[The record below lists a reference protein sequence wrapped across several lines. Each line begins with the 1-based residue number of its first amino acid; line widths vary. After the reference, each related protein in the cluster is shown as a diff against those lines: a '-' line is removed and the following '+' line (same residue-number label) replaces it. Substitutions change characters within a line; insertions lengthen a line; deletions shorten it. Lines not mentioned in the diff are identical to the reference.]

1 MGEMSGSEKTL
12 SRACLFGALTLVQE
26 GKNQALPATENARSL
41 LAYLLYYRQRAQ
53 ARSVLAGVFWPDL
66 PEDQARRELS
76 RALYLVRQA
85 LPDYIEADA
94 YTILVKPGA
103 RLRVDVQAFQELL
116 KLGKSAHAASG
127 AAPREQEAAFSQAV
141 ELYRG
146 DLLEGFYDEWIFLE
160 RENLRAAYL
169 QALETLVELN
179 KTLGRYSQALEYAAR
194 LVQADPL
201 AEPAHRE
208 VMRLQ
213 VILRQPGAALKQLEI
228 CRQVVENELG
238 LELEDET
245 LRLAEEISASLSA
258 GEEGQKSPGLAV
270 YIPPNLGEA
279 KDKVALLSTDLP
291 LVGRAAERSQLLAQ
305 MDYAVS
311 GVGCLVLVAGEAG
324 VGKTRLL
331 QEAARDAEWRGL
343 QVMWGFCRENSAG
356 EPYSPLREAILAG
369 LTPLRLEQLARLD
382 QGWMRIL
389 GHLLPPIG
397 ACLPDRALVPALAP
411 AQERERLI
419 DALRQ
424 LLGALAQI
432 KPVVL
437 ILENLHWANE
447 DSLDLLARLVPGLQ
461 GRRILILGT
470 YRSDEIRSRQAQWEQ
485 ISALNQLETCQTI
498 PLKGLDTPAASHLI
512 QRALG
517 LTNPVE
523 RFAERL
529 YRETQGNPLFLLE
542 QLRTLISEGLLYRD
556 ENGVWSTPWDASTQD
571 YGELSLPAAME
582 ASISCRLSL
591 LDPGSRQLLE
601 MAAIL
606 GAGFKFDLL
615 SAVYPAAAERLLE
628 GLQTLVQRQFL
639 VETPEAYQFGHD
651 KLRQVVYAETEPA
664 QRRELHRTAAQAI
677 EKRSPE
683 QFAALAHHCTQG
695 EMWAEAASYNLYA
708 GRQAQAVHANQT
720 AWDYFSRALQIL
732 ENQAPLSPRQNL
744 EMAFE
749 LYSNRASLAWMRG
762 EIEQETADIQA
773 LLALAKQLE
782 DPAGEA
788 RAYIQHASFLCNTLD
803 RYEEAL
809 QSARAALEIAR
820 TNQMLQHEAAAL
832 QQLGLAY
839 HRSDDYPAAEEALCK
854 AVAIWER
861 IPGQE
866 ILLAETCV
874 YLAQVYEQTG
884 DIASSEA
891 LGQRVIGMISQEQS
905 PMTLVRTYSLLARL
919 AHRRNALPVA
929 IQHNQSAMELTRQIG
944 HKHNEAV
951 LLCNLG
957 MNYWSLGDY
966 EKVIRFTLQG
976 MEIYRQIGNQ
986 RGLVLCFDNLSCLYN
1001 ELGQYAQSGP
1011 ALEEGLALAR
1021 KIGFLGVEASLLANQ
1036 GKYHQEQGDLE
1047 EARRCYQQALE
1058 TADRVGSAYYAGSA
1072 HLGLGMV
1079 WRELSEA
1086 GPAVQEFEQA
1096 WRDFQQA
1103 GEEQFANA
1111 ARSYL
1116 AISWLEAGDLQEAAR
1131 LSDEAVAELE
1141 AAGSGEFVQ
1150 DTYLHHAMILRAA
1163 GDPAAAHQALQK
1175 AYQAVQSRAE
1185 TLPEA
1190 WRKEFLE
1197 KVSVNRQILTAWQ
1210 SSAPRAVRVRLP
1222 IASAPGGRALKEDE
1236 WVEVVWTVSD
1246 PGDEAWTDKVERRQQ
1261 RLLRLLDEARF
1272 QGAAPT
1278 VADLAQALEVGPA
1291 TVKRDLAALRQAGHA
1306 ALTRGGRLV

>member
-1 MGEMSGSEKTL
+1 MGEIPGSERSL
-12 SRACLFGALTLVQE
+12 LRASLFGALRLVRDGE
-26 GKNQALPATENARSL
+26 NQALPATENARSL
-41 LAYLLYYRQRAQ
+41 LAYLLYNRSRPQ
-53 ARSVLAGVFWPDL
+53 ARPALAGVFWPDL

-85 LPDYIEADA
+85 LPDCIEADA
-94 YTILVKPGA
+94 YTISVKPDA
-103 RLRVDVQAFQELL
+103 RLWVDVQAFQEML
-116 KLGKSAHAASG
+116 KLAKSARAASD
-127 AAPREQEAAFSQAV
+127 AARGEQEAAFSRAV

-169 QALETLVELN
+169 QAVETLVELN
-179 KTLGRYSQALEYAAR
+179 KTSGRYSQALEYALR

-228 CRQVVENELG
+228 CRQVMEKELG

-270 YIPPNLGEA
+270 YIPPHLDDA
-279 KDKVALLSTDLP
+279 KDKEALLSTDLP

-305 MDYAVS
+305 MDYAFS

-343 QVMWGFCRENSAG
+343 QVLWGFCRENSPE
-356 EPYSPLREAILAG
+356 EPYSPLREAIMAG

-389 GHLLPPIG
+389 GDLLPPIG
-397 ACLPDRALVPALAP
+397 ASLPDRALVPVLAP
-411 AQERERLI
+411 AQERDRLI

-461 GRRILILGT
+461 GKRILILGT

-485 ISALNQLETCQTI
+485 VSALNQLETCQTI

-517 LTNPVE
+517 LVNPAE

-556 ENGVWSTPWDASTQD
+556 ENGIWSTPLDASTQD

-601 MAAIL
+601 MAATL

-615 SAVYPAAAERLLE
+615 SAVCSVPAEKLLE
-628 GLQTLVQRQFL
+628 GLHTLVQRQFL
-639 VETPEAYQFGHD
+639 IETPEAYQFGHD
-651 KLRQVVYAETEPA
+651 KLRQVVYAEIEPDH
-664 QRRELHRTAAQAI
+664 RLELHRTAARAI

-695 EMWAEAASYNLYA
+695 EMWAEAVSYNLSA
-708 GRQAQAVHANQT
+708 GKQAQAVHANQT
-720 AWDYFSRALQIL
+720 AWDNFSRALQIL
-732 ENQAPLSPRQNL
+732 ESYAPLSPRQNL
-744 EMAFE
+744 ETAFE
-749 LYSNRASLAWMRG
+749 LHSNRVNLAWMRG
-762 EIEQETADIQA
+762 DIEQETADIQA

-788 RAYIQHASFLCNTLD
+788 QAYIQHATFLCNAQD
-803 RYEEAL
+803 RYEEAR
-809 QSARAALEIAR
+809 QAAQAALEIAR
-820 TNQMLQHEAAAL
+820 RHKLPQQEAAAL

-839 HRSDDYPAAEEALCK
+839 HRSDDYPAAGQALRA
-854 AVAIWER
+854 AVEIWER

-866 ILLAETCV
+866 VLLAETCI

-891 LGQRVIGMISQEQS
+891 LGQRVIGLVSQEQS
-905 PMTLVRTYSLLARL
+905 PMTLVRAYSLLART
-919 AHRRNALPVA
+919 AQRRNALPAA
-929 IQHNQSAMELTRQIG
+929 IQHNQSALELTRQIG

-957 MNYWSLGDY
+957 VNYWSLGDY
-966 EKVIRFTLQG
+966 EKVIRFTSQG

-1011 ALEEGLALAR
+1011 YLEEGLSLAR
-1021 KIGFLGVEASLLANQ
+1021 KIGFASIEASLLANQ
-1036 GKYHQEQGDLE
+1036 GKYYQEQGDLE
-1047 EARRCYQQALE
+1047 AARRCYQQALE
-1058 TADRVGSAYYAGSA
+1058 TADRVGSAYYSGSA

-1079 WRELSEA
+1079 WREKNEP

-1096 WRDFQQA
+1096 WRDFQEA
-1103 GEEQFANA
+1103 GEDQFANA

-1116 AISWLEAGDLQEAAR
+1116 AIGQLEAGELEEAVR
-1131 LSDEAVAELE
+1131 LSSTAVDQLE

-1150 DTYLHHAMILRAA
+1150 DIYLHHAMILRAV
-1163 GDPAAAHQALQK
+1163 GDPAAAQQALQK
-1175 AYQAVQSRAE
+1175 AHQAVQQRAE

-1190 WRKEFLE
+1190 WRRDFLE
-1197 KVSVNRQILTAWQ
+1197 KVSVNCQILIAWQ
-1210 SSAPRAVRVRLP
+1210 TSAPRTVIVRLP
-1222 IASAPGGRALKEDE
+1222 CASAPSGRPLRDDE
-1236 WVEVVWTVSD
+1236 WVQVTWTISH
-1246 PGDEAWTDKVERRQQ
+1246 PGDQEWRDKVERRQK
-1261 RLLRLLDEARF
+1261 RLLRLLEEAQL

-1278 VADLAQALEVGPA
+1278 VEHLAQALEVGPA
-1291 TVKRDLAALRQAGHA
+1291 TVKRDLAALRQVGYA
-1306 ALTRGGRLV
+1306 AQTRGGRSG